1 MTDLPI
7 HKKITSTPTH
17 TTHPDIIVR
26 GNLDNLDHGFFD
38 LVPRDFVTAR
48 DTNIIK
54 NKYSTKDTT
63 TFKGKL
69 AEFSADPENRIL
81 LALAASMGGLIT
93 IPLSIM
99 GVCHGIDLLPIV
111 EPIKTIMGVVAFMT
125 MLLFPVGITV
135 YKSEKHGLCN
145 FNNSEFLLSRKDKKA
160 FTRAEFIS
168 APQAVTERLDP
179 CHLAYIHNLHT
190 IFTNDEDILDTLDFS
205 ELRQAYDK
213 YMDLFVFLSAN
224 EEAISHTLYHNYR
237 EELRQR
243 GTKLSDEIAAVNTL
257 IREHKESQKELTRA
271 QHEITQDMLDA
282 DALRAMPL
290 AKPEETRGS
299 DNNHA
304 AVDGGSGTC

>member
-26 GNLDNLDHGFFD
+26 GNIDNLDHGFFD
-38 LVPRDFVTAR
+38 LIPRDFATAR
-48 DTNIIK
+48 EVNVIN
-54 NKYSTKDTT
+54 NKYSHKDTT

-99 GVCHGIDLLPIV
+99 GVCHSIDLLPIV

-145 FNNSEFLLSRKDKKA
+145 FNTPEFLLSRKDKKA
-160 FTRAEFIS
+160 FTHAEFIS
-168 APQAVTERLDP
+168 APRAVTERLGRY
-179 CHLAYIHNLHT
+179 HLVYVRSLYT
-190 IFTNDEDILDTLDFS
+190 IFSNGDDILNTLDFS
-205 ELRQAYDK
+205 ELRQDYDN

-224 EEAISHTLYHNYR
+224 EEAISNELYRDYCDELHN
-237 EELRQR
+237 R
-243 GTKLSDEIAAVNTL
+243 GTQLSDEITDIDTL
-257 IREHKESQKELTRA
+257 IKRHKESRTELTRA

-290 AKPEETRGS
+290 TKPEEAHVTANRT
-299 DNNHA
+299 